1 MPAPGDV
8 IHGKYRLVR
17 LIGDGGMGSIYE
29 ARHELLGSHVAL
41 KFLHPDLARRPNI
54 LARFLQEA
62 QLSATLQSPHI
73 VQVSDI
79 GQEGS
84 GSSAVAFLVMELLR
98 GETLQALLDRTRPLE
113 TSMAIEIAMQ
123 MLNGL
128 DVAHQ
133 AGVVHRDLKPENVF
147 LVPAPYGALVK
158 ILDFGIAKL
167 RAAAEVQEQKG
178 LTRPGVVMGTP
189 EYMAPE
195 QAWSAD
201 TVDARADVYAVGV
214 MLYEMLSGRRPV
226 TGDDPR
232 EIAQRVVAGELASL
246 GTLVPSLPTGLVAT
260 VHRAMGAMPEQRFPS
275 ARELQHALLPFAGT
289 RPAAASLV
297 GMPSWTPAPPS
308 PSVLPGQPG
317 SQPGHTPGQGAYG
330 PPPYAIQQG
339 PAGGQGGQGGQGAL
353 GPSGTAPLAGGAA
366 AGVSPPPSPGG
377 VAPTPEASRIS
388 VGPRAPD
395 AQNHTPVNPNAT
407 TARDPL
413 PQSLIAPTYGSPG
426 ITGLSGGPSGTS
438 YGGPADHDPGG
449 TAPASPLAFGASATS
464 YGGGGTVQAPLP
476 QMPPAGAGYGGGY
489 GPPPGQNYGGGGG
502 GAGGG
507 GGGGYPLPAG
517 GAPRKKGMS
526 LLTMGLI
533 AAVLGGGV
541 AVAVVLVV
549 GGQSKNDDPPATVLG
564 GGGPPA
570 TTLTAQGSTTGPAV
584 PTALPTV
591 TTTYPPYPTTT
602 TTTTTRPPGTTTAP
616 PHDAGAGGASADGGL
631 GTGGAAGAGG
641 QPGVFPTIPGFPPV
655 PSGLPP
661 VPSGFPPVPSGFP
674 TIPGFPPFPGFP

>member
-232 EIAQRVVAGELASL
+232 DIAQRVVAGELASL

-308 PSVLPGQPG
+308 PSVLPGQPV
-317 SQPGHTPGQGAYG
+317 SQPAHTPGQGAYG
-330 PPPYAIQQG
+330 PPPYAVHQGQGQGQPPGQGFG
-339 PAGGQGGQGGQGAL
+339 PA
-353 GPSGTAPLAGGAA
+353 GTAPLAG
-366 AGVSPPPSPGG
+366 AGVVAPPASPGG
-377 VAPTPEASRIS
+377 IAPTPEASRIS

-395 AQNHTPVNPNAT
+395 AQSHTPVNPNAT

-413 PQSLIAPTYGSPG
+413 PQSLIAPTYGSAG
-426 ITGLSGGPSGTS
+426 ITGLAGGSNGPQATS
-438 YGGPADHDPGG
+438 YGAPPEHDPGG
-449 TAPASPLAFGASATS
+449 TAPASPLGFGGGGTS
-464 YGGGGTVQAPLP
+464 YGGGGGGGGGTVQAPLP
-476 QMPPAGAGYGGGY
+476 QMPAAGPGPDYGGGGYGPAPAQGYGGGY
-489 GPPPGQNYGGGGG
+489 PPPGGGS
-502 GAGGG
+502 
-507 GGGGYPLPAG
+507 
-517 GAPRKKGMS
+517 APRKKGMS

-541 AVAVVLVV
+541 AVAVVLIV
-549 GGQSKNDDPPATVLG
+549 GGQSKNDDPPAVVLG
-564 GGGPPA
+564 GDGPPA
-570 TTLTAQGSTTGPAV
+570 TTLTAQGSTAGTTV
-584 PTALPTV
+584 PTTVPTV
-591 TTTYPPYPTTT
+591 ATTYPPYTTT
-602 TTTTTRPPGTTTAP
+602 TGATTTKPPGTGTTVP
-616 PHDAGAGGASADGGL
+616 PHDAGAGGAGADGGL
-631 GTGGAAGAGG
+631 DGGVGGAGG
-641 QPGVFPTIPGFPPV
+641 QPGIFPTIPGFPPV